1 MNPTMKSI
9 LILFTAVGLALS
21 GCQDK
26 TQPDPTVNTKD
37 EKYAIEATLT
47 NYEAALNA
55 SDVDGVLA
63 LYAEDGVFMPTEAP
77 TAVGKEQIRT
87 AYEHVFGVIKLDI
100 AFTIDEIVQYG
111 DFAFARTLSRGE
123 VTVLAEDVTL
133 PEENRELF
141 VMKKTGDEWQIAQ
154 YMFNKLSPPASQ

>member
-1 MNPTMKSI
+1 MKSI

-26 TQPDPTVNTKD
+26 TQPDPTVNT
-37 EKYAIEATLT
+37 EEERSAIEATLM

-77 TAVGKEQIRT
+77 TAVGKEQIRA
-87 AYEHVFGVIKLDI
+87 AYEHVFSAIKLDI
-100 AFTIDEIVQYG
+100 AFSIDEIVQSG
-111 DFAFARTLSRGE
+111 NFAFARTVSRGE

-141 VMKKTGDEWQIAQ
+141 VLEKAGDEWRIAR
-154 YMFNKLSPPASQ
+154 YMFNKMSPPASQ